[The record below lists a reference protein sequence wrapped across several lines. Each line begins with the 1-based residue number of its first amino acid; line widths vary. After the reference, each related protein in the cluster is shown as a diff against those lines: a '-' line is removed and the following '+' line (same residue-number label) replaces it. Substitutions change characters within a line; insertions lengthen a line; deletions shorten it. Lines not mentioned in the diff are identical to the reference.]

1 LYRETLRVKLGGKS
15 VYATRNPGVIEMNT
29 SREADYLRR
38 AVKFLLSRSQE
49 ASTNVNARLFNY
61 SLLTTL
67 KPPARRRLST

>member
-1 LYRETLRVKLGGKS
+1 MIPVSGSGAPLRL
-15 VYATRNPGVIEMNT
+15 RRLHIEPNT

-49 ASTNVNARLFNY
+49 TSTNVNARLFNY

-67 KPPARRRLST
+67 KPPARPRLSA